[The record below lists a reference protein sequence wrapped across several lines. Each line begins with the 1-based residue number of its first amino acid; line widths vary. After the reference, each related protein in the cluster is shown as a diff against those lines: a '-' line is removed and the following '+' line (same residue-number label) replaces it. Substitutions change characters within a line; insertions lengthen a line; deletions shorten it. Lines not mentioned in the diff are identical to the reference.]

1 MVLTPNHL
9 KIEPLLP
16 DRIQLSR
23 HDCGKG
29 CVSDL
34 NHARARTRTCV
45 FVLGAGDC
53 GEGIWAGN

>member
-53 GEGIWAGN
+53 GEGI